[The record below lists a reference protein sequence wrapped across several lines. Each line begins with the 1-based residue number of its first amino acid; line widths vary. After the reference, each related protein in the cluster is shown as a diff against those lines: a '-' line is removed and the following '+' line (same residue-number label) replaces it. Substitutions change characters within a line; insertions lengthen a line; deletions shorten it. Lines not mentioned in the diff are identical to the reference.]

1 MEYFIQYLLV
11 SITAQ
16 KMKFAMKDLP
26 WSFLADKIWNILNK
40 NLSSVKYILR
50 EKTTEIPN
58 RTKNTVKNH
67 LKLLIRGIYS

>member
-50 EKTTEIPN
+50 EKTTEIPKYN
-58 RTKNTVKNH
+58 VKNH